1 VTEENRSSRT
11 LRPFAKRSLGQN
23 FLVDP
28 NTAAKIVRALDPH
41 PGEPVLEIGPGR
53 GALTRHIIEHGMK
66 PVLLEMDSD
75 LALELKSS
83 YPQAEV
89 VIGDA
94 KRFAYERLERA
105 GIAKVIGNL
114 PYNVASV
121 IIWELVRK
129 INRFSRVVVMV
140 QKEVA
145 GRIVSAP
152 GSKQYGILS
161 VWVQSFVS
169 PTLLFDVGPSV
180 FKPQPKVRSSVLLFT
195 PRPQGLLADLDPQ
208 ALARTLHLC
217 FQQRRKQLGTILKG
231 QRTPE
236 VDGWMASRGIEPS
249 DRPETLSPVFFQ
261 ELALILDS
269 DAFGT

>member
-1 VTEENRSSRT
+1 
-11 LRPFAKRSLGQN
+11 
-23 FLVDP
+23 
-28 NTAAKIVRALDPH
+28 
-41 PGEPVLEIGPGR
+41 
-53 GALTRHIIEHGMK
+53 
-66 PVLLEMDSD
+66 
-75 LALELKSS
+75 
-83 YPQAEV
+83 
-89 VIGDA
+89 
-94 KRFAYERLERA
+94 
-105 GIAKVIGNL
+105 VIGNL

-121 IIWELVRK
+121 IIWELVHK

-145 GRIVSAP
+145 GRIVSDP
-152 GSKQYGILS
+152 GSKEYGILS
-161 VWVQSFVS
+161 VWVQSFVI
-169 PTLLFDVGPSV
+169 PTLLFDVGPAV

-195 PRPQGLLADLDPQ
+195 PRPQGLLPDLDPQ

-236 VDGWMASRGIEPS
+236 VDGWMASRGIEPR

-261 ELALILDS
+261 ELALILAS

>member
-1 VTEENRSSRT
+1 VSSRAG
-11 LRPFAKRSLGQN
+11 RPFAKRSLGQN

-28 NTAAKIVRALDPH
+28 NTAAKIVRALEPCV
-41 PGEPVLEIGPGR
+41 GEPVLEIGPGR
-53 GALTRHIIEHGMK
+53 GALTRHLLELGMK

-75 LALELKSS
+75 LAAELKSEW
-83 YPQAEV
+83 PQAEV

-121 IIWELVRK
+121 IIWELVRS
-129 INRFSRVVVMV
+129 IGRFSRVVVMV

-145 GRIVSAP
+145 GRIVSDP

-161 VWVQSFVS
+161 VWVQSFVK
-169 PTLLFDVGPSV
+169 PTLLFDVAPTV
-180 FKPQPKVRSSVLLFT
+180 FKPQPKVRSTVLLFT
-195 PRPQGLLADLDPQ
+195 PSPQGLLPDLAPQ

-231 QRTPE
+231 RLTPE
-236 VDGWMASRGIEPS
+236 VDRWMAVRGIEPR
-249 DRPETLSPVFFQ
+249 DRPETLTPVLFQ
-261 ELALILDS
+261 ELARILAS
-269 DAFGT
+269 DTFDT